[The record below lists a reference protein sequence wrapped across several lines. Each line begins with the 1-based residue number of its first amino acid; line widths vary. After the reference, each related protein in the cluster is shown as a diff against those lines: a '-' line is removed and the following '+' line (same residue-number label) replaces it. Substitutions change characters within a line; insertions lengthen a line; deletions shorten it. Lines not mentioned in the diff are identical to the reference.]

1 MTTSIIIPVFNS
13 EKYISRSIR
22 SALSNKKY
30 SDVEIVVINDC
41 STDHTLDSILP
52 FMDKIIYLENDS
64 NMGLPYTLNKGI
76 ISSTGKYIVRLDSD
90 DWMHERLVDILSFS
104 LDINN
109 NFDAVATDYFLVD
122 SCQNKLSHVSAF
134 DHPIGCSIMFRRE
147 HLIDIGLYD
156 PDMLWH
162 EERELMYRFKKRYNV
177 FNLPLPLYRYF
188 KHGDNMTCD
197 IPNMRT
203 YEQILNEKT
212 T

>member
-1 MTTSIIIPVFNS
+1 
-13 EKYISRSIR
+13 
-22 SALSNKKY
+22 
-30 SDVEIVVINDC
+30 
-41 STDHTLDSILP
+41 
-52 FMDKIIYLENDS
+52 
-64 NMGLPYTLNKGI
+64 
-76 ISSTGKYIVRLDSD
+76 
-90 DWMHERLVDILSFS
+90 
-104 LDINN
+104 
-109 NFDAVATDYFLVD
+109 
-122 SCQNKLSHVSAF
+122 
-134 DHPIGCSIMFRRE
+134 MFRRE